1 MPEAS
6 PFELLAEELGAVAG
20 RVEREASYR
29 IAALIADVERKFAE
43 RELQIERLQKT
54 VEAMIGGKVVVWD
67 KLINDKLASLKD
79 GIDGKD
85 GQTGAAGER
94 GEKGEQ
100 GSAGPAGETGLRGEA
115 GLQGLQGIEGARGET
130 GSVGE
135 KGDRGEIGP
144 QGSRGEKGEQ
154 GESIKGEKGDQGEAG
169 PQGSAGEKGDQ
180 GQAGPQGG
188 QGEAGAPGEKGDAGL
203 TGASGERGEPGPVGK
218 LPKVTKW
225 IEGAVSYESDVVTHN
240 GGLYQALKDTGKTP
254 GTNDWLC
261 LAAPG
266 TDGKDGR
273 DGEDG
278 RSLTIRDTF
287 VPNQQYKALDVV
299 TLDSK
304 WFVAKQDDPGMCP
317 GPGWKAGPGIGRTG
331 KPGERGAQGP
341 KGDIG
346 VTAPTIVEWD
356 IRVKTYEAFPLMSDG
371 TLGPPLPLREL
382 FAQFQEEAGNAL

>member
-54 VEAMIGGKVVVWD
+54 VEAMIGGNVVVWD

-79 GIDGKD
+79 GVDGKN

-100 GSAGPAGETGLRGEA
+100 GSAGPTGLRGET
-115 GLQGLQGIEGARGET
+115 GLQGLQGAQGERGEM
-130 GSVGE
+130 GAQGQA
-135 KGDRGEIGP
+135 GAPGEIGP
-144 QGSRGEKGEQ
+144 VGPQ
-154 GESIKGEKGDQGEAG
+154 GEKGDQGESIRGEKGDQGQAG

-180 GQAGPQGG
+180 GQAGPQGDK
-188 QGEAGAPGEKGDAGL
+188 GEAGARGEKGDTGITGL
-203 TGASGERGEPGPVGK
+203 TGACGERGEPGAVGK
-218 LPKVTKW
+218 LPKVIKW
-225 IEGAVSYESDVVTHN
+225 IEGAVSYDGDVVTHN

-278 RSLTIRDTF
+278 KSFTIRDTF
-287 VPNQQYKALDVV
+287 DPQAKYKALDVV

-304 WFVAKQDDPGMCP
+304 WFVAKHDDPGACP
-317 GPGWKAGPGIGRTG
+317 GAGWKSGPGIGRTG

-346 VTAPTIVEWD
+346 ATAPTIVEWD

-371 TLGPPLPLREL
+371 TMGPPLPLREL
-382 FAQFQEEAGNAL
+382 FAQFQEEAGNAF

>member
-1 MPEAS
+1 MQNGQASSVDLDRRMPEAS

-20 RVEREASYR
+20 RIEREASYR
-29 IAALIADVERKFAE
+29 IAALIADVERKVAQQ
-43 RELQIERLQKT
+43 ELQIERLQKT
-54 VEAMIGGKVVVWD
+54 VETMIGGNIVVWD

-79 GIDGKD
+79 GVDGKD
-85 GQTGAAGER
+85 GPTGAAGER

-130 GSVGE
+130 GSMGE
-135 KGDRGEIGP
+135 KGDRGEVGP
-144 QGSRGEKGEQ
+144 QGPQGDKGEAGARGEKGDT
-154 GESIKGEKGDQGEAG
+154 GI
-169 PQGSAGEKGDQ
+169 
-180 GQAGPQGG
+180 
-188 QGEAGAPGEKGDAGL
+188 
-203 TGASGERGEPGPVGK
+203 TGASGERGEPGAVGK
-218 LPKVTKW
+218 LPKVIKW
-225 IEGAVSYESDVVTHN
+225 IEGSVSYESDVVTHN

-278 RSLTIRDTF
+278 KSFTIRDTF
-287 VPNQQYKALDVV
+287 DPQAKYKALDVV

-304 WFVAKQDDPGMCP
+304 WFVAKYDDPGACP
-317 GPGWKAGPGIGRTG
+317 GAGWKSGPGIGRTG

-346 VTAPTIVEWD
+346 QAAQAIVGWD
-356 IRVKTYEAFPLMSDG
+356 IRTKTYEAYPIMSSG